1 MSKDKITVVWGEVEP
16 GTNSLDGPGLSP
28 HELALKNQRAER
40 ESAVEATTPLA
51 STDRREPQDPAY

>member
-16 GTNSLDGPGLSP
+16 GTNSLDGSGLSP
-28 HELALKNQRAER
+28 HELALKNQQAEQ

-51 STDRREPQDPAY
+51 